1 MTILVEIS
9 VLPSA
14 IVVLWIIIPIII
26 FCRFSHFIKLVAMG
40 IVLIYY
46 AVSPRQPIAAIG
58 VSMQLKV

>member
-1 MTILVEIS
+1 MTVLVEIS

-14 IVVLWIIIPIII
+14 IVVLWIMILIII

-40 IVLIYY
+40 IVWIYY
-46 AVSPRQPIAAIG
+46 AVSRRQAIAAIG